1 MAFPHHTH
9 SYINGL
15 TDVELKRAKNED
27 IEEKKLTE
35 ENKTFR
41 QQIDDVKQKFRKS
54 FYAYKPG

>member
-1 MAFPHHTH
+1 M
-9 SYINGL
+9 
-15 TDVELKRAKNED
+15 TDVELQRAKNED
-27 IEEKKLTE
+27 NEEKKLTE